1 MATSGGSENTDL
13 ARWPIAELLEQEPYL
28 FEFFQAIRL
37 MARIDP
43 RREVV
48 GRFNNPSAEVVR
60 FAANPDVSFPASE
73 IQSLEQREGKAAR

>member
-1 MATSGGSENTDL
+1 MATSGRSENTAL

-37 MARIDP
+37 MARMEP
-43 RREVV
+43 QRQVV

-73 IQSLEQREGKAAR
+73 IQSLEHAKASRR